1 MARAI
6 LARIQEVR
14 MGFFRRLWGLIIIIR
29 ALFPILFVIAV
40 VLIARQMVVEVRLA
54 MAAPVA
60 RVNASIDR
68 MQSTV
73 TSAQEAAEDL
83 NAGVSAMVESANA
96 INERIELEL
105 GQVTEAVGV
114 KPLTL
119 ADKLF
124 DLLGLKLSPSLITRS
139 VNLEKT
145 LDILGLSQVKG
156 VFAQIANLFRDVARI
171 TGVTAIARDV
181 NAIIQEFQA
190 AARLLLEIVGKWARI
205 MTILALTAIGLLFIS
220 YLEHLVR
227 SLRRGWALLR
237 GLPDPW
243 R

>member
-1 MARAI
+1 VGQ
-6 LARIQEVR
+6 IQEAR
-14 MGFFRRLWGLIIIIR
+14 MGFFRRLWGLVIIIR
-29 ALFPILFVIAV
+29 ALFPILLVIAV

-54 MAAPVA
+54 MAAPLA
-60 RVNASIDR
+60 RVNASIDH
-68 MQSTV
+68 MQETVASTQQAV
-73 TSAQEAAEDL
+73 DSL
-83 NAGVSAMVESANA
+83 NEGVSAMVESASA
-96 INERIELEL
+96 INERIEVEL

-139 VNLEKT
+139 VSLGKT

-171 TGVTAIARDV
+171 TGVTGIVRDV
-181 NAIIQEFQA
+181 NAIIQESQTAFQ
-190 AARLLLEIVGKWARI
+190 LLLDIVGKWARI
-205 MTILALTAIGLLFIS
+205 VIALVLASVSLLLIS
-220 YLEHLVR
+220 YVEHLVR